1 MSKFTDSSTTTS
13 SSSCKEIIDVYA
25 SNFISE
31 IKNIS
36 ELLEAY
42 PYIGMDTEFPGNVY
56 PLQEYTPDFYYKSL
70 KLNVDSLKLIQ
81 LGITLSDEKG
91 NLPKGTHTWQFNLK
105 FDLQR
110 DKISPDSYALLHSS
124 GVNFDKMKKEG
135 IPHHI
140 FAEYIMISGLVLNE
154 DIHWVSFHGSSDFAY
169 LLKLLLNSNL
179 PDTEEEFTQKLEIY
193 FPNHY
198 DLKVI
203 VQQLNEKLNGGLNRI
218 AQNLRIQRIGEV
230 HQAGSDAYVTIGIFN
245 KINKSRNEFIEKDI
259 IDASRNVLFGIGLG
273 ADDAETIQYTK
284 FANIPNI
291 FNNNQRNILFPFHNM
306 PSSNYQMTVG
316 GPFFYENPMLSLS
329 QDNNNC
335 SNMKQQHH
343 KSNSTRKHHE
353 KQLN

>member
-1 MSKFTDSSTTTS
+1 
-13 SSSCKEIIDVYA
+13 
-25 SNFISE
+25 
-31 IKNIS
+31 
-36 ELLEAY
+36 
-42 PYIGMDTEFPGNVY
+42 
-56 PLQEYTPDFYYKSL
+56 
-70 KLNVDSLKLIQ
+70 
-81 LGITLSDEKG
+81 
-91 NLPKGTHTWQFNLK
+91 
-105 FDLQR
+105 
-110 DKISPDSYALLHSS
+110 
-124 GVNFDKMKKEG
+124 MKKEG